1 MNRRALRTNAKYV
14 AMLAVIIVA
23 AALVGGFI
31 LANQRLYLPAWV
43 PGVGTE
49 FVEYKADM
57 ETAKSLTPGQGQTV
71 TIAGVAVGEIGDV
84 ELKNGRAVVTLRVR
98 KKYATLYKDVTALTR
113 PKTGL
118 EDMTIELAPGNPD
131 AGELPPGGTIP
142 ASQTAPTVTFDEVL
156 SALDKDTRD
165 YLVMLVGGGG
175 KALTDNEQSL
185 SQALRR
191 FQPTTRDIRR
201 ITRLL
206 EERRENVR
214 RVTRNFRLVAEAVGE
229 KDQQLASLV
238 RASDRVFAAFAAQ
251 DAALRETISELPAS
265 LKDTQAAL
273 EKVDALA
280 TDLGPTAEQLRPG
293 ARALAGASKAS
304 QEFFEETEPVVENQL
319 RPFARDVQPTAQSTQ
334 KAAKN
339 LAVTT
344 PALDRSLELVNELF
358 NGLAYNPPGK
368 TEEGYLFWLSW
379 LNHSSASVLSN
390 QDGNGVIRRA
400 LAMLSCASIYSLQQG
415 FREGNPFLAAIAD
428 LSNLP
433 KASSPSPGQYTC

>member
-1 MNRRALRTNAKYV
+1 
-14 AMLAVIIVA
+14 
-23 AALVGGFI
+23 
-31 LANQRLYLPAWV
+31 
-43 PGVGTE
+43 
-49 FVEYKADM
+49 
-57 ETAKSLTPGQGQTV
+57 
-71 TIAGVAVGEIGDV
+71 
-84 ELKNGRAVVTLRVR
+84 
-98 KKYATLYKDVTALTR
+98 VTALAR

-118 EDMTIELAPGNPD
+118 EDMTIELSPGNPD
-131 AGELPPGGTIP
+131 AGELPAGGTIP

-175 KALTDNEQSL
+175 EALTKNEASL

-206 EERRENVR
+206 AERRENVR

-273 EKVDALA
+273 EKVDTLA
-280 TDLGPTAEQLRPG
+280 SDLGPTADELRPG

-334 KAAKN
+334 KAAEN
-339 LAVTT
+339 LAVAA

-358 NGLAYNPPGK
+358 NGLAYNPPG
-368 TEEGYLFWLSW
+368 TAEEGYLFWLSW
-379 LNHSSASVLSN
+379 LNHSSASVLST
-390 QDGNGVIRRA
+390 QDGNGVFRRA
-400 LAMLSCASIYSLQQG
+400 LGMFSCSSLFALQNS
-415 FREGNPFLAAIAD
+415 FREGNPLLAAISD

-433 KASSPSPGQYTC
+433 KATQTSPGQYSC